1 MIAAT
6 QQRATASG
14 PLGFWLITAIGLVG
28 TVVLFFVDPTAA
40 RWFPICPFHELTGL
54 HCPGCG
60 TSRALHALVH
70 GDILTALSNNVLSTL
85 FVPLLAWSWISYGL
99 ETMGR
104 KPLPALRWRPAALW
118 TLLAVILACWVLR
131 NLPWHPFTLLAP

>member
-6 QQRATASG
+6 ERAPGSSV
-14 PLGFWLITAIGLVG
+14 LGFWLVTAVGAVGLV
-28 TVVLFFVDPTAA
+28 VLYLVDPTAA
-40 RWFPICPFHELTGL
+40 RWFPVCPFHELTGL

-85 FVPLLAWSWISYGL
+85 FVPMLAWTWVSYGL
-99 ETMGR
+99 QTTGR
-104 KPLPALRWRPAALW
+104 KPLPSIRWSPAALW
-118 TLLAVILACWVLR
+118 TLLAVILVFWIAR
-131 NLPWHPFTLLAP
+131 NLPFYPLTILAP